1 MNHINIIGGN
11 SPGHSV
17 IWADDKRRKASLTG
31 LRCRTMHVFV
41 CFWFM
46 LFCAGDSSG
55 ATYEIYPATVDSQEE
70 FENVANSLKPGDE
83 LILHGGVYSQTGRR
97 AVTVK
102 GTADEPIII
111 RAAERE

>member
-17 IWADDKRRKASLTG
+17 IWADDKHRKASRRKASLSGLTG

-70 FENVANSLKPGDE
+70 FENIANSLKPGEE

-97 AVTVK
+97 AVTV
-102 GTADEPIII
+102 
-111 RAAERE
+111 